1 MSKKMSKKKKKKV
14 LIISCFSFII
24 LCIVGVGGMVLN
36 AMIDVNTAMVTMYAP
51 VKTDNLRV
59 DSGDSGEI
67 THDDLIKAQ
76 KPFSVLL
83 LGTDTGDFGRTE
95 TRGRSDTIIVCTI
108 NPGEGSVKMLSIP
121 RDTRTEIVG
130 RGTMDKINHAYA
142 FGGAEM
148 SINTVQK
155 FLGIPIDAYAVVNF
169 AGFQKIV
176 DAVGGITVENTL
188 DFSIDGYSFTKGT
201 TELDGARALAYCRMR
216 YDDPNGDFGRS
227 ERQRQVIV
235 AIAKKALSFNSVA
248 NYKQILDSVADSVLT
263 DMDFETLLS
272 LATNYSQCVNNV
284 TQLPTLKGQGTKID
298 GIYYYI
304 ADEAAL
310 AETVAELKAHLEID

>member
-1 MSKKMSKKKKKKV
+1 M
-14 LIISCFSFII
+14 IS
-24 LCIVGVGGMVLN
+24 
-36 AMIDVNTAMVTMYAP
+36 
-51 VKTDNLRV
+51 VKEKQSIYIGAV
-59 DSGDSGEI
+59 SY
-67 THDDLIKAQ
+67 THLDLIKAQ

-201 TELDGARALAYCRMR
+201 TELVSYTHLDVYK
-216 YDDPNGDFGRS
+216 
-227 ERQRQVIV
+227 RQV
-235 AIAKKALSFNSVA
+235 
-248 NYKQILDSVADSVLT
+248 YWR
-263 DMDFETLLS
+263 
-272 LATNYSQCVNNV
+272 
-284 TQLPTLKGQGTKID
+284 
-298 GIYYYI
+298 
-304 ADEAAL
+304 
-310 AETVAELKAHLEID
+310 

>member
-1 MSKKMSKKKKKKV
+1 M
-14 LIISCFSFII
+14 
-24 LCIVGVGGMVLN
+24 
-36 AMIDVNTAMVTMYAP
+36 
-51 VKTDNLRV
+51 
-59 DSGDSGEI
+59 
-67 THDDLIKAQ
+67 
-76 KPFSVLL
+76 
-83 LGTDTGDFGRTE
+83 
-95 TRGRSDTIIVCTI
+95 
-108 NPGEGSVKMLSIP
+108 KMLSIP

-130 RGTMDKINHAYA
+130 RGTQDKINHAYA

-148 SINTVQK
+148 SINSVQK

-188 DFSIDGYSFTKGT
+188 DFTIDGYSFAKGT
-201 TELDGARALAYCRMR
+201 VELDGAKALAYCRMR

-304 ADEAAL
+304 VDEAAL